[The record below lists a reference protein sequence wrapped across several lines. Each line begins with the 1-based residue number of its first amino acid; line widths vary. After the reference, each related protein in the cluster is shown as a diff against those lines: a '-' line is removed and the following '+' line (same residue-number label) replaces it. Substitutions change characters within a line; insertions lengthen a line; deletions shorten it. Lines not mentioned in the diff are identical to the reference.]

1 VIQLRPK
8 KPQAS
13 AVANL
18 CSAPAYCFEWTMD
31 SHRRRHQGHF
41 PQVSFKA
48 ACLYTKKCRKG
59 LSVSKLKPKKLR
71 PPLWQI
77 SVRHRHT
84 ASSGP
89 WIATGDGTTGTFH
102 KSHSKRHACTQRSA
116 ETEADCQSIRNTG
129 STLQRGPKKRGM
141 SFRPFSADK
150 AWQLESLRIEV
161 LSGQP
166 CQSTVMACGFAFID
180 FCTSSEK
187 SERYLDLAIETDN
200 VTYRQ
205 RYLSVGRRTM
215 DSNLPLGSSPLH
227 SSSLRAHILHCN
239 LCISQSLEQGS
250 LTQRRMYHDRN
261 CKFCSG
267 TSNSRAHILESTR
280 CIWVSLS

>member
-1 VIQLRPK
+1 MLPQPIKLLKMKLRAK
-8 KPQAS
+8 RNSLRSLRLLLWQIF
-13 AVANL
+13 VQ
-18 CSAPAYCFEWTMD
+18 
-31 SHRRRHQGHF
+31 H
-41 PQVSFKA
+41 
-48 ACLYTKKCRKG
+48 
-59 LSVSKLKPKKLR
+59 VSKLKPKKLR

-102 KSHSKRHACTQRSA
+102 KSHSKRHACTQSSA

-141 SFRPFSADK
+141 SFQPFSADK

-187 SERYLDLAIETDN
+187 SERYL
-200 VTYRQ
+200 RF
-205 RYLSVGRRTM
+205 G
-215 DSNLPLGSSPLH
+215 H
-227 SSSLRAHILHCN
+227 
-239 LCISQSLEQGS
+239 
-250 LTQRRMYHDRN
+250 
-261 CKFCSG
+261 
-267 TSNSRAHILESTR
+267 
-280 CIWVSLS
+280 